1 MSVQLVYAKFRNS
14 RCSLRR
20 DVATEVFCFFG
31 SRKTPAPDLSPLTSD
46 CFLGS
51 TAGHS
56 VSEISIQGRKLVP
69 VSNSGNWKG
78 FSILINIG
86 LFNVWELGP
95 DALVSSLSQGQW
107 GPNLKACPWPYPL
120 FYPIK
125 FPEKTKPWQVTTKYH
140 WLNRSNSHKSLGS
153 SNLDDGRHF
162 YM

>member
-1 MSVQLVYAKFRNS
+1 MSVQLVYVKFRNS
-14 RCSLRR
+14 RCSLWR
-20 DVATEVFCFFG
+20 DVATEEEVCFFG

-56 VSEISIQGRKLVP
+56 VFEISIQGRKLVL

-95 DALVSSLSQGQW
+95 AALVSSLSQGQ
-107 GPNLKACPWPYPL
+107 
-120 FYPIK
+120 
-125 FPEKTKPWQVTTKYH
+125 
-140 WLNRSNSHKSLGS
+140 
-153 SNLDDGRHF
+153 
-162 YM
+162 